1 MYNNGGDLMKNC
13 VVIYNPNSGHIFKAK
28 YLKEYKNILNKHKYN
43 VKLIGTEYHGHAKE
57 IVSHLDSNT
66 DLVISMGG
74 DGTFNEV
81 MTGNLERKK
90 RLVLAHIPVGTT
102 NDVGVM
108 FGYEKDIM
116 KNLRLLLNGEIRGM
130 DIGNINGRPFVYVA
144 GFGKFMHIPY
154 QTPRKLKKKLGH
166 MAYLIEGAKD
176 FFMPTKMHKITY
188 KIGDIEK
195 TGYYS
200 FMLISNANRI
210 AGINN
215 FNRDVKLD
223 DDKFEVIFCNFKRRV
238 DIIRT
243 FALLL
248 TMDASK
254 VSGIEFYKTNHI
266 EVKFYDYPHKAWCV
280 DGEQLDRAVL
290 KYDISINKNVKIMM
304 PSKNIKKNFAK
315 EKD

>member
-1 MYNNGGDLMKNC
+1 MKNC
-13 VVIYNPNSGHIFKAK
+13 VVIYNPNSGHIFKAS
-28 YLKEYKNILNKHKYN
+28 YLKEYKNILNKHQYN
-43 VKLIGTEYHGHAKE
+43 VRFIGTEYHGHAKE
-57 IVSHLDSNT
+57 IVSHLRGKI

-81 MTGNLERKK
+81 MTGNLQRTNP
-90 RLVLAHIPVGTT
+90 LVLAHIPVGTT

-116 KNLRLLLNGEIRGM
+116 KNLKLLLNGEIKPM
-130 DIGNINGRPFVYVA
+130 DIGIINGRPFVYVA
-144 GFGKFMHIPY
+144 GFGKFMQIPY
-154 QTPRKLKKKLGH
+154 QTPRKLKEKIGH
-166 MAYLIEGAKD
+166 MAYIIEGARD
-176 FFMPTKMHKITY
+176 FFNPTKMYQITY
-188 KIGDIEK
+188 KVNGIEK
-195 TGYYS
+195 TGFYS

-215 FNRDVKLD
+215 FYRNVKLD
-223 DDKFEVIFCNFKRRV
+223 DDQFEVLFCNFKRRI

-266 EVKFYDYPHKAWCV
+266 EVYFNEYPHKAWCV

-290 KYDISINKNVKIMM
+290 KYDISNIRNVKIMM
-304 PSKNIKKNFAK
+304 PSKNIKKNFIK
-315 EKD
+315 QKD